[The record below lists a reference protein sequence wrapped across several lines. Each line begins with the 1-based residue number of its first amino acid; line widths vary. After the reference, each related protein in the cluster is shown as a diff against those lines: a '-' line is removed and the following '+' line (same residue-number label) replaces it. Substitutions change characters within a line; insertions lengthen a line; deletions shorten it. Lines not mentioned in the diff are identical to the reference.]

1 MTTEKTPTFDHE
13 DSNKTGAWETF
24 EKHVTATMEEFCLKK
39 QAMVKTIEGCS
50 HFPELQGQTAL
61 WAFVSHKKQV
71 LLSSYPITLD
81 GTERWHTETNMQR
94 NLYWAAVQQKLYSI
108 LDNNFGEYEKGI
120 FEKFNPSL
128 NINASDMAALGEA
141 VAEKSVIPEDEGG
154 DHLVQ
159 DARWPYGTYAFLT
172 IKEIYKGQKSVHVFT
187 LMSEYELLRKKIK
200 SMEFSEWTKQVKSKK
215 HELDKAKAGQDPEY
229 LDCMGLLLDM
239 SAHTAWKEW
248 AQTDATK
255 SDTTIGYY
263 TVDQLFHRA
272 MQINDMRKAGRQ
284 QVKLAE
290 AQAAEAMLDAG
301 AHIGGGRREEAK
313 HKLECTKC
321 KKTFYSI
328 YKNHKFCD

>member
-81 GTERWHTETNMQR
+81 GTEQWHTETNMQR

-128 NINASDMAALGEA
+128 NINASDMAALG
-141 VAEKSVIPEDEGG
+141 AEFFSRST
-154 DHLVQ
+154 
-159 DARWPYGTYAFLT
+159 AGTH
-172 IKEIYKGQKSVHVFT
+172 QH
-187 LMSEYELLRKKIK
+187 
-200 SMEFSEWTKQVKSKK
+200 
-215 HELDKAKAGQDPEY
+215 
-229 LDCMGLLLDM
+229 
-239 SAHTAWKEW
+239 
-248 AQTDATK
+248 
-255 SDTTIGYY
+255 
-263 TVDQLFHRA
+263 
-272 MQINDMRKAGRQ
+272 
-284 QVKLAE
+284 
-290 AQAAEAMLDAG
+290 
-301 AHIGGGRREEAK
+301 
-313 HKLECTKC
+313 
-321 KKTFYSI
+321 
-328 YKNHKFCD
+328 